1 MATFSSWL
9 MDQRSRE
16 DQVGWVARYWKDLA
30 DKPRMSSPVSI
41 EGHLRQRG
49 LLDSQEGLAE
59 AWEVVMTEY
68 RQQRL
73 VAAAADAGVTTEQLA
88 ASIERHPSGSQLVQ
102 DPLPGL
108 ADAEPVPVTLELLD
122 AKLDAVLG
130 VLGALTTAM
139 GITVAT
145 GTITAQRIATGT
157 IVTPLEPIDWPAIWE
172 QAKID
177 AAAGE

>member
-16 DQVGWVARYWKDLA
+16 DQVGWVARYWKDLP

-49 LLDSQEGLAE
+49 LMDSQEGLAE
-59 AWEVVMTEY
+59 AWDLVMTEY

-73 VAAAADAGVTTEQLA
+73 VTAATDAGVTPEQMA
-88 ASIERHPSGSQLVQ
+88 ASIDRHPSTGRY
-102 DPLPGL
+102 
-108 ADAEPVPVTLELLD
+108 AAESAGGVVIAASGVPVTLELVS
-122 AKLDAVLG
+122 AKLDAVLAH
-130 VLGALTTAM
+130 LGIAVPDVTLPPLDWQAM
-139 GITVAT
+139 WDA
-145 GTITAQRIATGT
+145 ADHDA
-157 IVTPLEPIDWPAIWE
+157 
-172 QAKID
+172 